1 MATRFSTIPSGWVL
15 FLAVV
20 APPLQHGTAR
30 IFMSDEKALKSQARM
45 NEEIHR
51 TRTGSVSYTFNIAT
65 RIRGSEGPSV
75 STERL
80 IPTSFPNPFICKIA
94 EMNA

>member
-1 MATRFSTIPSGWVL
+1 
-15 FLAVV
+15 
-20 APPLQHGTAR
+20 
-30 IFMSDEKALKSQARM
+30 MSDEKALKSQARM

-51 TRTGSVSYTFNIAT
+51 TRTGSVSYMFNIAT

-80 IPTSFPNPFICKIA
+80 IPTSFPNPFKLYSVNFERFGGQRRMMCIY
-94 EMNA
+94 